1 MQTVVSNL
9 SPRVLST
16 SQGRVGEKPRCEVGN
31 GVKMNASI

>member
-16 SQGRVGEKPRCEVGN
+16 SQGRAVEKPGSEVGN

>member
-9 SPRVLST
+9 SPRVLYT
-16 SQGRVGEKPRCEVGN
+16 SQGGVGEKPRCEVGN